1 MRLPN
6 HTPHKVL
13 DGTAI
18 RVGHYSS
25 EKMLRLALVVQ
36 PPHMAE
42 EEQFLKDLTTKGS
55 PAFHQFLSPE
65 EWNARFGPSVEDE
78 QKVVDW
84 AQSIG
89 LTVTQRYPNR
99 LLVDVEA
106 PAGVIENALGVT
118 INNYQLGEEVDFSND
133 RDPAIPGSLSGI
145 VSGILGMNSIQ
156 QIHGRMPKARMMK
169 GPDYVP
175 GPVINQY
182 KSAHGD
188 GDPVIAMAHRKA
200 GTADIAPELAESDV
214 TANSTTVSPFWVFS
228 SQGYDYDGL
237 YNFSH
242 CCNVHNDSGGAPNV
256 SSIALVTF
264 GDFEDSDVQAFFS
277 YYGFAYDYNSYTVD
291 GDGRPGQDDEA
302 PGDLEYS
309 TATANSHGSY
319 LNTAKVFVYEVNSN
333 LYSAYAD
340 AYNNIATNNTARVVS
355 TSYGGTEENW
365 DEYGDATGTGAG
377 QFHGIF
383 NSMTGEGYTLIASAG
398 DNGSS
403 DGCGDAVLVD
413 WPAADPNFIA
423 AGGTGLTFNS
433 DGTFNSEVAWTGDTW
448 SNACGNNWGGGGGGV
463 SALFPQPSWQS
474 GLTYLEYDPVD
485 TTYYVV
491 SGSTGRL
498 MPDISLSADPDD
510 SWEAY
515 YYGGGWSRFDGT
527 SIVAPEL
534 AGFFAQENSY
544 LNYIG
549 NKCGSGTSACTPLG
563 NPAYWLYY
571 IGNHGAQHD
580 PYYDTLTG
588 CNSNNFTVNDNLLS
602 FCATTGWDA
611 ATGWG
616 SANMMQLAWGINWQ
630 MIPAY
635 GVPSIAFTGPA
646 TGVWYN
652 SNQQVNWTVTD
663 GVSAGSDPPTGVA
676 GFTQGWDS
684 IPADPYSEAHGG
696 AGNSFYAG
704 PQFPFATSG
713 CLAFDANGCSGN
725 GGAQGC
731 HTVQVEAWDNQGST
745 ATGSYGPLCYDS
757 VAPTIAINTS
767 VAASL
772 STGWFNIATGDP
784 YVSLVATDPGGS
796 NASGVKTI
804 YGVVGPTSCWTNNLS
819 VCQIYGPPFTLP
831 QGANPITTFSL
842 DNAGNF
848 SSVLYDVLWVDTVA
862 PVTTPS
868 YVGTWSAGGT
878 ISTSAVTVN
887 LSATDA
893 TSGVQYTYYTLD
905 GGSTTAYSAPFVVS
919 TPGSHTLKFWSVD
932 WAGNTEAKTTKTFSI
947 VSPTTAVLV
956 ATPNP
961 SLLGQTVTMT
971 ATITATVSG
980 TPTGSVTFW
989 NGATNLGTSAL
1000 SGGVA
1005 TISTTALPAGLLTLQ
1020 ASYNGATYF
1029 QTTNSPPFDQTVN
1042 EHTTT
1047 AVTISPNPVAYG
1059 QTTTLTA
1066 TVSPSSSGTPTGT
1079 VAFYLNGA
1087 PIGSLPMSGGVASIS
1102 TSYFGSNSPGAY
1114 TITGV
1119 YSGDSTYLT
1128 STSAVFNE
1136 TVTKATQ
1143 SITFTP
1149 ITGTQYAGT
1158 MVGLS
1163 ASASSGLTVTLA
1175 STTPSVCSVS
1185 GTTASLL
1192 TSGTCVIHATQAGNT
1207 DYSAAPLVSQNFTVT
1222 KAPQTITFPTIT
1234 ATQYAATALPLSAAA
1249 SSGLSVSLVST
1260 TPTVCTLSGTTAS
1273 LLMEGTC
1280 IIQATQ
1286 TGNATYAAAPMVQQN
1301 IVVHL
1306 AAQTITFPAPTAT
1319 QYALT
1324 EVTLTA
1330 TASSGLPITYSSIS
1344 PSICTVSGSTASLL
1358 APGICYIHA
1367 AQAGNTVYSV
1377 APLVTQ
1383 SFLVH
1388 DALQTIT
1395 FPAITGTQYVLSSVP
1410 LSATASSG
1418 LTVAFASA
1426 TTSVCTVSGATA
1438 SLIATGTCVI
1448 HATQAGSSLYASAA
1462 LVAQSFVVHVNAQAI
1477 TWPAITATQYAA
1489 STLPLTAT
1497 ASSGLTVAF
1506 ASTTP
1511 AVCTVAGT
1519 TASLLTSGTCILQ
1532 ATQAGN
1538 ADYSAAPQVQQ
1549 NVVVHLAAQ
1558 TITFPTIAS
1567 QVAGANVTL
1576 SATANSGLA
1585 VSFTSATTSVCTV
1598 TGTTATMV
1606 TAGTCVIHATQTGNT
1621 TYSAAPLV
1629 SQSFAV
1635 KAN

>member
-1 MRLPN
+1 MLHHKSFRSAPLATALCCLLAVTAFLAGPRQAFSQSSASQTSAAPVSLMRLPN

-1020 ASYNGATYF
+1020 ASYNG
-1029 QTTNSPPFDQTVN
+1029 QT
-1042 EHTTT
+1042 
-1047 AVTISPNPVAYG
+1047 
-1059 QTTTLTA
+1059 
-1066 TVSPSSSGTPTGT
+1066 
-1079 VAFYLNGA
+1079 
-1087 PIGSLPMSGGVASIS
+1087 
-1102 TSYFGSNSPGAY
+1102 
-1114 TITGV
+1114 
-1119 YSGDSTYLT
+1119 
-1128 STSAVFNE
+1128 
-1136 TVTKATQ
+1136 
-1143 SITFTP
+1143 ITFTA

-1158 MVGLS
+1158 QLQLS

-1207 DYSAAPLVSQNFTVT
+1207 DYSAAPLISQNFTVT
-1222 KAPQTITFPTIT
+1222 KAPQTISFPTIT
-1234 ATQYAATALPLSAAA
+1234 ATQYAASTLPLSATA
-1249 SSGLSVSLVST
+1249 SSGLPVSLATT
-1260 TPTVCTLSGTTAS
+1260 TPAVCTLSGTTAS
-1273 LLMEGTC
+1273 LLVQGTC

-1286 TGNATYAAAPMVQQN
+1286 TGNSAYAAAPMVQQN
-1301 IVVHL
+1301 IAVHL

-1319 QYALT
+1319 EYALT

-1497 ASSGLTVAF
+1497 ASSGLAVAF

-1576 SATANSGLA
+1576 SATASSGLA